1 MANKFGY
8 LSETKFRARDINFR
22 LIVYA
27 LLLSIIGI
35 LVVHSAT
42 ASEVTRTVVSTTVK
56 QIIGV
61 GIGFVIMMVL
71 AFIDYRKIVKYS
83 WVFLLVCIGSLVYVR
98 FFTAAI
104 YGAHRWIYV
113 PFFGTVQPS
122 EFSKPALL
130 LFLAFVLYKVHDR
143 IDKVYI
149 LILYFFICAP
159 VLVLVLM
166 EPDLSTSI
174 VLVLMIIT
182 LLFLADI
189 SWKWILGVM
198 AVLVPVVALFFVA
211 VYQEGQPILWK
222 LFEEH
227 QVLRINA
234 FFFPENYP
242 GQTYQQNN
250 SVMAIGSGG
259 IFGKGLNT
267 SSLESVKNGQFLS
280 EEQCDFIF
288 AVVGEELGFIGAVVV
303 IALIALI
310 VFECLLMARKCKDV
324 VGRVIAGGAASA
336 IGFQSFINIAVSL
349 LLVPNTGIPLPF
361 VSAGMSSLL
370 SSFILLGLALSVGLR
385 GRQKKRVFY

>member
-27 LLLSIIGI
+27 LLLSTAGVM
-35 LVVHSAT
+35 VVHSAT

-56 QIIGV
+56 QVIGV
-61 GIGFVIMMVL
+61 GIGFIVMIIL

-83 WVFLLVCIGSLVYVR
+83 WVFLLISIGSLIYVR

-104 YGAHRWIYV
+104 YGARRWIYV
-113 PFFGTVQPS
+113 PFFGTIQPS

-130 LFLAFVLYKVHDR
+130 LFLAFVLYKIHDR

-149 LILYFFICAP
+149 LILYFLLCAP
-159 VLVLVLM
+159 VLVLVLL

-182 LLFLADI
+182 LLFLAGI
-189 SWKWILGVM
+189 SWKWIIGV
-198 AVLVPVVALFFVA
+198 VLALTPLVAFFFIA

-234 FFFPENYP
+234 FFFPEDYP

-259 IFGKGLNT
+259 IFGKGLMT

-288 AVVGEELGFIGAVVV
+288 AVVGEELGFVGCAAVILLIG
-303 IALIALI
+303 LI
-310 VFECLLMARKCKDV
+310 VFECLLMARKCKDI
-324 VGRVIAGGAASA
+324 VGRVIAGGAACA
-336 IGFQSFINIAVSL
+336 IGFQSFINIAVAL

>member
-1 MANKFGY
+1 MAGKFGY
-8 LSETKFRARDINFR
+8 LNETKFRARDINFR
-22 LIVYA
+22 LIVYV
-27 LLLSIIGI
+27 LLLSTIGVF
-35 LVVHSAT
+35 VVHSAT
-42 ASEVTRTVVSTTVK
+42 ASEVTRTIVSTTVK
-56 QIIGV
+56 QVIGV
-61 GIGFVIMMVL
+61 GMGLVAMIIL

-83 WVFLLVCIGSLVYVR
+83 WILLLISIGSLIYVR
-98 FFTAAI
+98 FFTRAI

-113 PFFGTVQPS
+113 PFFGTIQPS

-130 LFLAFVLYKVHDR
+130 VFLAFVLYKIHEK
-143 IDKVYI
+143 IDKVYV
-149 LILYFFICAP
+149 LILYFLLCAP

-189 SWKWILGVM
+189 SWKWIIGVII
-198 AVLVPVVALFFVA
+198 ALIPLVALFFIA
-211 VYQEGQPILWK
+211 VYQEGQPLLWK
-222 LFEEH
+222 IFEEH

-259 IFGKGLNT
+259 IFGKGLMT

-288 AVVGEELGFIGAVVV
+288 AVVGEELGFIGAAV
-303 IALIALI
+303 IILLIGLI
-310 VFECLLMARKCKDV
+310 VFECLHMAEKCQDI
-324 VGRVIAGGAASA
+324 VGRVIAGGVGCM

-349 LLVPNTGIPLPF
+349 LLIPNTGIPLPF

-385 GRQKKRVFY
+385 GRLKKRVFY